1 MNKSPQIGLAMT
13 TIKILFPRIALAACV
28 GLAAASLY
36 AHVGESHAESRA
48 LSFCA
53 ASQPGET
60 AEKVI
65 SRLQQEHDQATAFR
79 RENSL
84 AVVYGKS
91 SQYVCDIRFKGDQV
105 ATAAVTSLN

>member
-1 MNKSPQIGLAMT
+1 MSHDNNKNTFPPYRFGGLCR
-13 TIKILFPRIALAACV
+13 L
-28 GLAAASLY
+28 
-36 AHVGESHAESRA
+36 GESHAESRA